1 MIVFKSRWRY
11 HALLGMLIII
21 MDMYGDYIYKQKA
34 NWTDYFEYPIF
45 LFGITMYITFF
56 SIYVINYKILCPLM
70 LSRKRIIQYCL
81 GVIILVFLY
90 AGIRYLLEEVI
101 LYSITGL
108 HNYGDNFRHFGYY
121 VFDNSYYAS
130 KSLLFSTAIYL
141 FFRFVDHKEAIHQL
155 KIENKKAE
163 LRLLKSQL
171 GPHFLF
177 NTLNSFY
184 SELLIESQP
193 KIAADIHRL
202 SDLLRFVTYETQQD
216 KIPLKKDLKFIADYI
231 YFFQKRYEDNLAVDY
246 QVNGNVTDQEI
257 PAMLLIHFIE
267 NVFKHGIVNDTSAR
281 ANITITIH
289 PNAIEISTK
298 NKIATSEKY
307 VAQGIGYASIHK
319 RLTALFKNDFIL
331 SRKEEKSYFEAYL
344 KIPL

>member
-1 MIVFKSRWRY
+1 MIVLKYRWRY
-11 HALLGMLIII
+11 HILLGILIII
-21 MDMYGDYIYKQKA
+21 MDLYGDYIYKQKSS
-34 NWTDYFEYPIF
+34 WVEYFDYPIY

-56 SIYVINYKILCPLM
+56 SIYAINYKVLCPLM
-70 LSRKRIIQYCL
+70 LSRKRIIHYII
-81 GVIILVFLY
+81 GVIVLVFLF
-90 AGIRYLLEEVI
+90 AGIRYLLEEVL
-101 LYSITGL
+101 LYSITGK

-130 KSLLFSTAIYL
+130 KCLLFSTAIYL

-163 LRLLKSQL
+163 LSLLKSQL

-202 SDLLRFVTYETQQD
+202 SGLLRFVTYETQQD
-216 KIPLKKDLKFIADYI
+216 KILLKKDLKFIADYI

-246 QVNGNVTDQEI
+246 QVNGSVTDQEV
-257 PAMLLIHFIE
+257 PAMLLIHFVE
-267 NVFKHGIVNDTSAR
+267 NVFKHGVVNDTSVK

-289 PNAIEISTK
+289 PEAIEISTK
-298 NKIATSEKY
+298 NKISTSEKY
-307 VAQGIGYASIHK
+307 VEQGIGYSSIQK

-331 SRKEEKSYFEAYL
+331 YRKEEKPYFEAYL